1 MKRLIEKYRHDNLSP
16 EELELLL
23 HELSKMSATE
33 VEAALESDWNN
44 FFSEEIADDPDKKQ
58 HVLESIHNIMTQ
70 KRSARRRSLLMMAAA
85 SVTTLIIVGVA
96 ILIYNGF
103 DKNMQKPMSV
113 TTAVEEMASVGL
125 PDGSLIK
132 LNSASQLTYSVR
144 DFDSGNRDI
153 TFSGEAYFNISHDKR
168 HPFIIHT
175 PNLEVKVVGTEFNF
189 TTDAGDDLSVLY
201 LVAGG
206 VEMHSGITGDK
217 IMVKPGEKAVFSNT
231 TGTFSI
237 TRPDE
242 NENLTAWYSGEIRFE
257 SEPLDKVIQFLEK
270 HYGCRLEKIQVPDSI
285 SGKDLS
291 HLRFSGT
298 LPTGN
303 LSLALR
309 AIEEVYSI
317 RLSPAP

>member
-1 MKRLIEKYRHDNLSP
+1 
-16 EELELLL
+16 
-23 HELSKMSATE
+23 
-33 VEAALESDWNN
+33 
-44 FFSEEIADDPDKKQ
+44 
-58 HVLESIHNIMTQ
+58 
-70 KRSARRRSLLMMAAA
+70 
-85 SVTTLIIVGVA
+85 
-96 ILIYNGF
+96 
-103 DKNMQKPMSV
+103 MSV

-206 VEMHSGITGDK
+206 VEMHSVITGDK

-270 HYGCRLEKIQVPDSI
+270 HYGCRLEKIQVPDSL
-285 SGKDLS
+285 SGKDFS

-303 LSLALR
+303 LTLALR